1 MREFYLI
8 TQAIHS
14 WLESTV
20 GINTVNYGDVF
31 SVDLQ
36 KQSIFPL
43 ANVNVTGVDFQENF
57 LVFNINILFMDIANT
72 EEKNLKDTKEPFLG
86 SDNKHYVL
94 NSLLGIANKLQLELK
109 KGSLNEDGYNLDSEI
124 SAAVFEDRFE
134 NLLTGWSVDYAI
146 QVPNGE
152 IDICT

>member
-43 ANVNVTGVDFQENF
+43 ANVNVTGVDFRENF

-72 EEKNLKDTKEPFLG
+72 EEKNLKDAKEPFLG

>member
-1 MREFYLI
+1 MREFYLV

-43 ANVNVTGVDFQENF
+43 ANLNVTGVDFQENF

-72 EEKNLKDTKEPFLG
+72 EDKNLKDAKEPFLG

>member
-1 MREFYLI
+1 MREFYLV

-72 EEKNLKDTKEPFLG
+72 EDKNLKDAKEPFLG

>member
-72 EEKNLKDTKEPFLG
+72 EEKNLKDAKEPFLG

>member
-1 MREFYLI
+1 MREFYSV
-8 TQAIHS
+8 TQALQS
-14 WLESTV
+14 WFESTV

-43 ANVNVTGVDFQENF
+43 SNINVTSVDFQENY
-57 LVFNINILFMDIANT
+57 LVFNVNILLMDIANT
-72 EEKNLKDTKEPFLG
+72 AEKNLKDAKEPFLG

-109 KGSLNEDGYNLDSEI
+109 KGSLNEQGYELDSEI
-124 SAAVFEDRFE
+124 SAAIFEDRFE
-134 NLLTGWSVDYAI
+134 NLLTGWSIDYAI
-146 QVPNGE
+146 RVPNSE
-152 IDICT
+152 IDICS